1 MRTNNAK
8 EQLRRDLGESV
19 LGRRNSRFQDPEA
32 DVCLMYRR
40 KRKQASE
47 AGGATARGR
56 LVGDRAGQIEH
67 DIIVY
72 WVLVR

>member
-1 MRTNNAK
+1 M
-8 EQLRRDLGESV
+8 
-19 LGRRNSRFQDPEA
+19 
-32 DVCLMYRR
+32 CLMYRR

-56 LVGDRAGQIEH
+56 LVGDGAGQIEH

-72 WVLVR
+72 